1 MKKMKRDIHNAEK
14 ENWKK
19 KFKREKENKGQWEV
33 EKWEKIIRHGNVDG
47 KGIHIKL
54 WSDP

>member
-14 ENWKK
+14 EKK
-19 KFKREKENKGQWEV
+19 ERERENKGQWEV

-47 KGIHIKL
+47 KIQKKL